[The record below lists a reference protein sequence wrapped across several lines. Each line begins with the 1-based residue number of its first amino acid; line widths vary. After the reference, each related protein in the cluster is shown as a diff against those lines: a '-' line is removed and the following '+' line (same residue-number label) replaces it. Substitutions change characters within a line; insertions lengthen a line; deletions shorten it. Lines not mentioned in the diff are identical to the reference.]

1 MRRLKEA
8 KLSVLVGL
16 CVDREGRVGKK
27 RSRTKLADRPVLSVL
42 EFRKDRMKPARNRLA
57 WFTMNLG

>member
-16 CVDREGRVGKK
+16 CVDREGQVGKK
-27 RSRTKLADRPVLSVL
+27 RPRTKLADRPVLSVL
-42 EFRKDRMKPARNRLA
+42 EFRKDIMKPA
-57 WFTMNLG
+57 